1 MNLYPLAPG
10 APFMPPSRVIRS
22 RSCQTAT
29 IGPSASSSSPAPL
42 IASGLAWPTSAHLEP
57 YSHYSLVLLFDADSF
72 AELAQRIKLAT
83 HAEEQHA
90 FFVAGEEG
98 IVRSRDIS
106 NMNELVTGGYFDEA
120 RAWLGVEPLQPDEEA
135 L

>member
-1 MNLYPLAPG
+1 
-10 APFMPPSRVIRS
+10 MPK
-22 RSCQTAT
+22 
-29 IGPSASSSSPAPL
+29 SS
-42 IASGLAWPTSAHLEP
+42 
-57 YSHYSLVLLFDADSF
+57 
-72 AELAQRIKLAT
+72 T
-83 HAEEQHA
+83 HS

-98 IVRSRDIS
+98 ILRSRDIS